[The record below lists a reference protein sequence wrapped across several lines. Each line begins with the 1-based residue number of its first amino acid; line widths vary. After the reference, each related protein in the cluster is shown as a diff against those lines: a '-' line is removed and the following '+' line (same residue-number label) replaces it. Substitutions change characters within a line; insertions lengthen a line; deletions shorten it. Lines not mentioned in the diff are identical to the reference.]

1 MLYLVFLNIWP
12 LNRRQNL
19 MKSFIN
25 SQFDYSPLIWMIHNR
40 GVNNKIHHIHKRAL
54 RIVYDNCSS
63 GFDHL
68 LNNKP
73 VTIHQRTLQQLV
85 IESFKVE
92 IWIAPIT
99 MKKNSYLFWKQYL
112 SPKACVRYFL
122 SNFCF
127 LIKW

>member
-1 MLYLVFLNIWP
+1 
-12 LNRRQNL
+12 

-68 LNNKP
+68 RNNKS
-73 VTIHQRTLQQLV
+73 VTIHQRNLQQLA

-92 IWIAPIT
+92 I
-99 MKKNSYLFWKQYL
+99 
-112 SPKACVRYFL
+112 
-122 SNFCF
+122 
-127 LIKW
+127 